1 MIFTA
6 KFEELD
12 SEFSSKFEELDS
24 DFSASLD
31 ENIVI
36 ELTTEHEQYEGD
48 YNVTPTIESQ
58 TLPTKKKLMAEDVNI
73 KGIPIFETDNLS
85 GGTTVYIAKE

>member
-6 KFEELD
+6 KFEEL
-12 SEFSSKFEELDS
+12 ES
-24 DFSASLD
+24 DFSASLN

-36 ELTTEHEQYEGD
+36 QVTNEYEMYEGN
-48 YNVTPTIESQ
+48 YNVTPTIDSQ
-58 TLPTKKKLMAEDVNI
+58 TLPTKKKVMADDLNI
-73 KGIPIFETDNLS
+73 KGIPVFETENLS